1 MMLQLDPSCES
12 PRSDEE
18 EEEDRSI
25 DRLRALL
32 TMSVSNKGPVPKW
45 ATKRGKA
52 DILLQRCKAMFLKHD
67 KWGRGLLELQ
77 DMKQLI
83 RHDLKVV
90 ERLVSDEQLAMLFE
104 AIDTNCGGR
113 VGFQDF
119 FNFVSQPRKRRH
131 AEEDNAVKDT
141 SRALRL
147 SLHRHK
153 LTLADLE
160 HQFHVYEGMPKDD
173 APVMLNLFEWRRFFR
188 SIVKVTPHDC
198 SDRNLTY
205 AFHAVDQDGS
215 GKICKEEFIEFLRQ
229 SCRKVESRSTP
240 GKVTGLIG
248 GWRDVAPKDR
258 ASPRARPKAESQLD
272 GHLPIPQL
280 PLGMSGRDW
289 PATSRMAVA
298 THPSLATSSMW
309 KAAPSTAPR
318 ASTSL
323 PRLDGPGGTASAS
336 FRGGLGGTGPFLTS
350 LPAQLPPAT
359 APGVMS
365 MSQGLGSTLTSTLSS
380 GTLGSNHSD
389 MRNVRTA
396 PGPLQPSASAGSL
409 SNSLQS
415 GSSTNPLGKPGR
427 YSTIKGGSRLSD
439 IEERLFGAGVDLR
452 GTYHRKKVVE

>member
-1 MMLQLDPSCES
+1 MQLDQSCES
-12 PRSDEE
+12 PRFSEDEE
-18 EEEDRSI
+18 DGRTI

-52 DILLQRCKAMFLKHD
+52 DILLQRCKAMFVKHD
-67 KWGRGLLELQ
+67 KLGRGLLELQ

-113 VGFQDF
+113 VDFQEF
-119 FNFVSQPRKRRH
+119 FNFVSQPRKRRR
-131 AEEDNAVKDT
+131 AEEDNAVRET

-173 APVMLNLFEWRRFFR
+173 APVKLNMFEWRRFFR
-188 SIVKVTPHDC
+188 SIVKVTPHEC
-198 SDRNLTY
+198 SDRNLSY
-205 AFHAVDQDGS
+205 AFQAVDADGS
-215 GKICKEEFIEFLRQ
+215 GKICKEEFIEFLRE
-229 SCRKVESRSTP
+229 SCRKAESRSTR

-248 GWRDVAPKDR
+248 GMRDVAPKDR
-258 ASPRARPKAESQLD
+258 ASPRSRPKSDNPLEGS
-272 GHLPIPQL
+272 LPIPQL

-298 THPSLATSSMW
+298 THPALATSMLW
-309 KAAPSTAPR
+309 KAQPPGTAPR

-323 PRLDGPGGTASAS
+323 PRLHGPRSSPTSS
-336 FRGGLGGTGPFLTS
+336 GLGATTPFLTS
-350 LPAQLPPAT
+350 TLDELPPAT
-359 APGVMS
+359 APGGMT
-365 MSQGLGSTLTSTLSS
+365 QGLGHSMSSTLGSTW
-380 GTLGSNHSD
+380 GSNHSD
-389 MRNVRTA
+389 TRNVRTA
-396 PGPLQPSASAGSL
+396 PGQLPHSSSAGSL
-409 SNSLQS
+409 GTPQNAVNSINQAVGRAPAS
-415 GSSTNPLGKPGR
+415 R
-427 YSTIKGGSRLSD
+427 YSTIKGGSRLSG
-439 IEERLFGAGVDLR
+439 IEETLFEAGIDLR
-452 GTYHRKKVVE
+452 GTFHQKKVV